1 MGWNGA
7 HALVTQ
13 FEKRK
18 KLVAGPATTRCGHTF
33 KPCDVLCVK
42 ISHGIRTTSAVLDD
56 EIRLP
61 RSGGR
66 STSHRLLLIN
76 VEPSSRV
83 HEPPLILAAV
93 TLPLNDGRAVV

>member
-61 RSGGR
+61 RSWR
-66 STSHRLLLIN
+66 TLELSQ
-76 VEPSSRV
+76 
-83 HEPPLILAAV
+83 AAV
-93 TLPLNDGRAVV
+93 HKCGAVVTGARATSDSRRRDTATE